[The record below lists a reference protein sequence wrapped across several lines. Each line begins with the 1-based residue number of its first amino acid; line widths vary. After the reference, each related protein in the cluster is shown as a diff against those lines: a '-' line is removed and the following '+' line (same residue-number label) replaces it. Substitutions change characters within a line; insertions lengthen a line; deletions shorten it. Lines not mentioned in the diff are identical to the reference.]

1 MRESQTRHTINEESL
16 RAKNKLKNQPMV
28 SIKYFLAR
36 AELKNRKKTVTRKIF
51 SFIFTFLILKI
62 LKKKIFYE

>member
-36 AELKNRKKTVTRKIF
+36 AKLKNRKKTVTRKIF